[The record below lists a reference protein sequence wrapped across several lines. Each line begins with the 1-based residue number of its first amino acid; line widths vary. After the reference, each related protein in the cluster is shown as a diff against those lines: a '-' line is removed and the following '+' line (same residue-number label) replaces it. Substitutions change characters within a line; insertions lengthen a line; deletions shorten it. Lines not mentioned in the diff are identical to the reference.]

1 MKAIEFERNSAIELI
16 TKMINKMVNIKK
28 DKDGYFFY
36 GGSNLTPEMYN
47 NIEDTRNYQIIV
59 DNIPNLKNIFKNN
72 TNWHNKINSIKVV
85 ENILKFCFCKLEN
98 KCCIK
103 PVITILPKYKIKCR
117 KFYIPSCID
126 VNEHIANK
134 YTLSFD

>member
-98 KCCIK
+98 KYIK
-103 PVITILPKYKIKCR
+103 PVITILPKYNIKCR
-117 KFYIPSCID
+117 KFYIPTCID
-126 VNEHIANK
+126 VNDYIANK